1 MTVLE
6 TSIIDLEING
16 KQLSG
21 LLDTDASEFFM
32 TLGLEI
38 KLGLSVKKIS
48 KDHYHW
54 MKKSK
59 SYVKGVTEANLVI
72 GSENF
77 MLKNVKFTLVN
88 NLVCNVIVELKVV

>member
-48 KDHYHW
+48 KDHYH
-54 MKKSK
+54 
-59 SYVKGVTEANLVI
+59 
-72 GSENF
+72 
-77 MLKNVKFTLVN
+77 
-88 NLVCNVIVELKVV
+88 